1 MGASLPSVFIPG
13 LACSARL
20 YEDQIAAVWPFG
32 PVTVADHTREDHIV
46 ATARS
51 ILASAPPR
59 FALIGLS
66 MGGYVSMEIM
76 RQAPQRVAKLALLDT
91 SPHAD
96 TPEQTAARHELVALA
111 RSGRFA
117 EVTERQFPKFVA
129 PRHHNDARLLR
140 LVRLMADETGLDGFE
155 RQENTIIS
163 RPDSVPSLAA
173 IRCPTLVLVGDE
185 DALTPPERAREIAAG
200 VRGSRL
206 VLVPQCG
213 HLSTLERPEAVSQAL
228 TEFLQS

>member
-1 MGASLPSVFIPG
+1 MSASLPTVFIPG
-13 LACSARL
+13 LLCSARL
-20 YEDQIAAVWPFG
+20 YEDQIAATWRFG
-32 PVTVADHTREDHIV
+32 PVTVADHTRESDIV

-51 ILASAPPR
+51 ILATAPAR

-91 SPHAD
+91 NPHPD
-96 TPEQTAARHELVALA
+96 TPEQTAARRELVALA

-117 EVTERQFPKFVA
+117 EVIDRQFPTFVA
-129 PRHHNDARLLR
+129 PRHHNDPELLR
-140 LVRLMADETGLDGFE
+140 LVRVMADETGADGFE

-163 RPDSVPSLAA
+163 RPDSVPSLST

-200 VRGSRL
+200 IRGSRL
-206 VLVPQCG
+206 VIVPRCG
-213 HLSTLERPEAVSQAL
+213 HLSTLERPAEVSRAL
-228 TEFLQS
+228 TELLQS